1 MKPYILKRR
10 DEPIAIINFTE
21 EGTII
26 DYKLV
31 EENEFLAPLH
41 DSNSTNWLKQ
51 WWNRRAV
58 PISQGHIKAMLEK
71 RGLVSSE
78 DYLVKNLGLSLTDYY
93 WISHVDSGM
102 IWKDVNPVEKES
114 TFLNKFSMISF
125 LDHTLFY

>member
-41 DSNSTNWLKQ
+41 D
-51 WWNRRAV
+51 
-58 PISQGHIKAMLEK
+58 
-71 RGLVSSE
+71 
-78 DYLVKNLGLSLTDYY
+78 
-93 WISHVDSGM
+93 
-102 IWKDVNPVEKES
+102 
-114 TFLNKFSMISF
+114 
-125 LDHTLFY
+125 